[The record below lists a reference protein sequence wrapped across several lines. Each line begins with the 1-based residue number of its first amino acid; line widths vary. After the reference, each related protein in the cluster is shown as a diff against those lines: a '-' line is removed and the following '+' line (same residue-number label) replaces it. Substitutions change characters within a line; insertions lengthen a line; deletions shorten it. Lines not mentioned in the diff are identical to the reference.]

1 MGAGPVQFLHFLI
14 LGDGYM
20 IFKEE
25 FQNPPVEYRIKP
37 FWFWNGDI
45 TKEEISHQIKEM
57 ADKGLGGMF
66 ICARQGMTIPYLSKE
81 WFEMVEYACAEARRY
96 GLEAWLYDE
105 YPYPSG
111 MSGGEVLLEHPEAE
125 HMILVH
131 KKVEK
136 SRGGEVEV
144 NLGWSRVLFAKAYP
158 VDKGGNTCW
167 DEAVDLK
174 DCIGNLQQEKI
185 YQQTGLTK
193 YNNKRFF
200 SYGPSKI
207 LKTVLPELA
216 ERTWRI
222 ELYMEMAMGD
232 FKYYGGFFD
241 PCNKEAVR
249 TFLETTHERY
259 EKAVGDQFGITV
271 HGMFSDEV
279 GLLSPIPWSK
289 LLPEEFEKRNGY
301 SLLDCMPALH
311 DDSFE
316 NAMKVRYDLYE
327 TAHILFRTSYHKQV
341 SDWCREHHLQYAT
354 EVPSM
359 RHSTQRY
366 SDIVGGDTAHEKL
379 GKPLEWIYDE
389 YIHNYRSK
397 NVYRLDL
404 ETGKICNI
412 PVEENAVV
420 IRLGSFES
428 QWIQISNNGTD
439 NKISHNSIRPEI
451 TIPLDAEWKM
461 KPLGKNFCRFGYVDM
476 SLNRIE
482 WENVEVKT
490 FIEQCDST
498 KLLEKQQL
506 RFSGAFGTPKKI
518 TPAYP
523 LACWYRVEFQM
534 NEVPEDICIFMDR
547 ETMAGSYQ
555 LFINGKKADQKDWYD
570 VFVNDK
576 NNQALNIYSMVK
588 EGKNSIEIQMNIE
601 KDEDGLRDP
610 LYLWG
615 SFGVT
620 ETAGI
625 PLLTKQ
631 PETGCPDR
639 HWCKGFPYYSGTM
652 EYETCMKLEIPVTE
666 QQVNCFDIKLGFQVP
681 TYDCIETR
689 INGVSLGVK
698 AYTPYVWQCPRDVL
712 QKDENIITIAVT
724 NTLANMLDGT
734 YFDYDSQKLVN
745 IEP

>member
-1 MGAGPVQFLHFLI
+1 
-14 LGDGYM
+14 
-20 IFKEE
+20 
-25 FQNPPVEYRIKP
+25 
-37 FWFWNGDI
+37 
-45 TKEEISHQIKEM
+45 
-57 ADKGLGGMF
+57 
-66 ICARQGMTIPYLSKE
+66 
-81 WFEMVEYACAEARRY
+81 
-96 GLEAWLYDE
+96 
-105 YPYPSG
+105 
-111 MSGGEVLLEHPEAE
+111 MSGYDSKY
-125 HMILVH
+125 M
-131 KKVEK
+131 
-136 SRGGEVEV
+136 SR
-144 NLGWSRVLFAKAYP
+144 SMSA
-158 VDKGGNTCW
+158 
-167 DEAVDLK
+167 DE
-174 DCIGNLQQEKI
+174 ER
-185 YQQTGLTK
+185 
-193 YNNKRFF
+193 RF
-200 SYGPSKI
+200 S
-207 LKTVLPELA
+207 EL
-216 ERTWRI
+216 
-222 ELYMEMAMGD
+222 
-232 FKYYGGFFD
+232 
-241 PCNKEAVR
+241 
-249 TFLETTHERY
+249 
-259 EKAVGDQFGITV
+259 
-271 HGMFSDEV
+271 
-279 GLLSPIPWSK
+279 
-289 LLPEEFEKRNGY
+289 
-301 SLLDCMPALH
+301 
-311 DDSFE
+311 
-316 NAMKVRYDLYE
+316 YDLY
-327 TAHILFRTSYHKQV
+327 
-341 SDWCREHHLQYAT
+341 CRDMAEPEG
-354 EVPSM
+354 EVAVIS
-359 RHSTQRY
+359 S
-366 SDIVGGDTAHEKL
+366 K
-379 GKPLEWIYDE
+379 DE
-389 YIHNYRSK
+389 YNGEGIAFSK
-397 NVYRLDL
+397 
-404 ETGKICNI
+404 
-412 PVEENAVV
+412 EEGILNLPMQEMTDEE
-420 IRLGSFES
+420 ILQLGSFES